1 MQRGVRKALIRHIHM
16 GLPVVE
22 WRDGK
27 TVYVYPAEL
36 KKLVGAMGRGGARR
50 RTVSKNRKRS

>member
-1 MQRGVRKALIRHIHM
+1 M

-36 KKLVGAMGRGGARR
+36 KKLVRTMGRRSSRR
-50 RTVSKNRKRS
+50 RAGGKGRGQR